1 MIGPLRQR
9 PFASPFRKRINRG
22 PSPLLALAM
31 PWLTVMLGSLSPL
44 LPLVASAPV
53 LPPFGFLVLLAWRQ
67 LRPGLIPV
75 WAGFPL
81 GFVDDLFSGQPLGSA
96 TLLWSLALIAFDAI
110 EARFPWR
117 NVVIN
122 WLEAAALIASYLA
135 LSLLIANAAGGGA
148 HIMVIVPQI
157 AMSVLVFPLVGRFVA
172 ACDRA
177 RLLPVWILG

>member
-1 MIGPLRQR
+1 MIGPLRR
-9 PFASPFRKRINRG
+9 SPFTSPFRKRINRG

-44 LPLVASAPV
+44 LPMLASAPV
-53 LPPFGFLVLLAWRQ
+53 MPPLGFLVLLAWRQ

-75 WAGFPL
+75 WAGLPL
-81 GFVDDLFSGQPLGSA
+81 GFFDDLFSGQPLGSA

-117 NVVIN
+117 NVIIN
-122 WLEAAALIASYLA
+122 WLEAAALVASYLT
-135 LSLLIANAAGGGA
+135 LSLLTANAAGGDT
-148 HIMVIVPQI
+148 HIVAIVPQI
-157 AMSVLVFPLVGRFVA
+157 AISVLIVPLVGRFVA

-177 RLLPVWILG
+177 RLLPIRILG